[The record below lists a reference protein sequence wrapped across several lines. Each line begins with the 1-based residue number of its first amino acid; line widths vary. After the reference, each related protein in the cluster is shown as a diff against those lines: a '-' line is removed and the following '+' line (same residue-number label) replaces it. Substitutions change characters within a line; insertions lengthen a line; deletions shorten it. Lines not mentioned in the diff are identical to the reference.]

1 MSDSLRF
8 ASRKVG
14 ATLHLTPVLLH
25 RLKQLY
31 HAGQDFPAR
40 KEDLKGGRPLAA

>member
-1 MSDSLRF
+1 MRDSLRF
-8 ASRKVG
+8 ASRTVG
-14 ATLHLTPVLLH
+14 ATLTLTPVLLD

-31 HAGQDFPAR
+31 YACQDFPAR

>member
-8 ASRKVG
+8 ALRKVR
-14 ATLHLTPVLLH
+14 ATLPLTTVLLH

-31 HAGQDFPAR
+31 YACQDFPAR
-40 KEDLKGGRPLAA
+40 KED